1 MRSTKIVNVDT
12 LMLADASCIESDTS
26 WISDN
31 DWKEM
36 LPTGSSLNKI
46 ESQLESGESV
56 VLSDSPRSPL
66 FTFSQGEWIK
76 SVSASSA
83 FPSCAVTAIT
93 QRFSTAGSS
102 TTFERAPY
110 ESLHPSPPLNYT
122 PDTSKV
128 KEQVVPISCQY
139 NVEVACS
146 PPCLETL
153 NYGYFMLAKT
163 KNESDLTL
171 STVKPLGKHTL
182 LTTLGKFE
190 EPKQLWHMLA
200 TGKSSQL
207 SVKPV
212 KMVPL
217 GSQQVYESFVP
228 VQLTVQVGERLGY
241 PTQGVFYHFKQ
252 GQLVHEYAIVED
264 AKGYFNITH
273 STANALSDEVNIPAL
288 RGCIFLP
295 WKINGQLAA
304 PQHIV
309 YSKQKL
315 TTEEFQGIDATW
327 LNTHAFTVDL
337 QAILAASQDAVL
349 ERAEEQTNQQDKQ
362 PAKPQNHAVLPSHD
376 GPGRE
381 SWPDIAKQYGLTPNE
396 LLALNPTFQQDP
408 MKLKAGDILIIA
420 KSEAT
425 QDKPKVD
432 TQPPQAPQAVSRADN
447 IYYQS
452 STPELA
458 PGVIGITK
466 QSVLK
471 DVAVLNLGQVESGLD
486 IDDVYLFFSDKKM
499 DLYEFADEVY
509 GSRDKTIIDHVMNSN
524 PQLKKSFSQIHE
536 GMPLVVSPWK
546 TKHEEEDNAIAQAEA
561 LMTQYL
567 TLSTDERQW
576 FADNHDVVTEVLAT
590 AAEGGMDSQEVNP
603 DTGET
608 KNISLNTMI
617 ASMGAVI
624 AGAGTQGGHISQKM
638 KAFADYSNYIS
649 SKTEGLKGQA
659 LYSNSDYKAWRTRER
674 AFRTEM
680 KSLLGQMGKPGYI
693 KGLQANNIGHL
704 LNINKRQIYRSK
716 DFAKA
721 VGGIDM
727 TRLYKQA
734 MSFSKQIKAGGWIMT
749 GLGLYGNAADIYQ
762 TCDINGLMSEACGR
776 STVRNI
782 SSGVFN
788 GVIGYYLGVGLAFA
802 PVTGGLSIILVGGGA
817 LLWGMN
823 GGVLSND
830 VGSFIEE
837 VIFD

>member
-1 MRSTKIVNVDT
+1 MRSTKIVDINT
-12 LMLADASCIESDTS
+12 LMLTDASCIESDTS
-26 WISDN
+26 WISDD

-36 LPTGSSLNKI
+36 LPTGSSLSQI

-66 FTFSQGEWIK
+66 FTLSQGDWIT

-93 QRFSTAGSS
+93 QRFNAAGSS
-102 TTFERAPY
+102 IAFERSPG
-110 ESLHPSPPLNYT
+110 ESLSPSPQLDYT
-122 PDTSKV
+122 PDTSTV
-128 KEQVVPISCQY
+128 KEQVLPISCQY
-139 NVEVACS
+139 NVEIACT
-146 PPCLETL
+146 PQYLDTL

-163 KNESDLTL
+163 KNEPSLTL
-171 STVKPLGKHTL
+171 STVKPLGKHSL
-182 LTTLGKFE
+182 LTALGKFE
-190 EPKQLWHMLA
+190 EPKQLLHMLT

-228 VQLTVQVGERLGY
+228 VQLTVQVSERLGY
-241 PTQGVFYHFKQ
+241 PTQGYFYHFKQ
-252 GQLVHEYAIVED
+252 GQLVHEYAIVEG

-304 PQHIV
+304 PQHIY

-315 TTEEFQGIDATW
+315 TAETFQGIDAAW
-327 LNTHAFTVDL
+327 LNTNAVTLDL
-337 QAILAASQDAVL
+337 GAILAANQQAL
-349 ERAEEQTNQQDKQ
+349 LARTEEQKGQ
-362 PAKPQNHAVLPSHD
+362 PS
-376 GPGRE
+376 
-381 SWPDIAKQYGLTPNE
+381 
-396 LLALNPTFQQDP
+396 
-408 MKLKAGDILIIA
+408 
-420 KSEAT
+420 
-425 QDKPKVD
+425 
-432 TQPPQAPQAVSRADN
+432 QAPQAVSRADN

-452 STPELA
+452 STPQLA

-471 DVAVLNLGQVESGLD
+471 DVAVLNLGQVEAALD

-509 GSRDKTIIDHVMNSN
+509 GSRDKTIIDHIMYSN

-546 TKHEEEDNAIAQAEA
+546 TKHEEEGNAITQAED

-567 TLSTDERQW
+567 TLSADERQW

-590 AAEGGMDSQEVNP
+590 AAEGGMGSLQVNA

-608 KNISLNTMI
+608 TDISLNAMI
-617 ASMGAVI
+617 SSTGAVI

-659 LYSNSDYKAWRTRER
+659 LYSNSDYKAWRKRER

-693 KGLQANNIGHL
+693 KGLQAKNIGHL

-734 MSFSKQIKAGGWIMT
+734 MSFSKQIKAGGWMIT
-749 GLGLYGNAADIYQ
+749 GLGVYGNAADIYQ
-762 TCDINGLMSEACGR
+762 TCDMNGAINEACGR
-776 STVRNI
+776 SVVRNAV
-782 SSGVFN
+782 SGGLN
-788 GVIGYYLGVGLAFA
+788 IYIGYALGIALMAA
-802 PVTGGLSIILVGGGA
+802 PVTGGLSILLVSAGTLTWGAFGGDVSDYMGRGA
-817 LLWGMN
+817 ESI
-823 GGVLSND
+823 V
-830 VGSFIEE
+830 
-837 VIFD
+837 FDEGDI